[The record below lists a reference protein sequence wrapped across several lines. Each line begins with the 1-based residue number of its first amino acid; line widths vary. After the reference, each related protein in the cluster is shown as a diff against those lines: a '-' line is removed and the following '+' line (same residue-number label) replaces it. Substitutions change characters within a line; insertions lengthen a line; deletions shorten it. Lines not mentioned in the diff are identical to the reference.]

1 MQKGCDKMPI
11 NGFATDTEKDA
22 LCEQLAL
29 LYMEKA
35 DTSDMAPAEFAR
47 RYFEVKSE
55 ISSEVSG
62 HSRL

>member
-1 MQKGCDKMPI
+1 MPI
-11 NGFATDTEKDA
+11 NGFATDTEKDV

-55 ISSEVSG
+55 IRSEVSG
-62 HSRL
+62 HSKL